1 MCGKPRSLGWGEDVN
16 FPLYLPL
23 ETRNIANHAEFQCI
37 LCYGRGRDVTRAPL
51 LIGKTYQM
59 ERLSHYLYVAVVQN
73 ESKQLGGCDE

>member
-1 MCGKPRSLGWGEDVN
+1 MLNLNTTTSHEV
-16 FPLYLPL
+16 
-23 ETRNIANHAEFQCI
+23 QVMV
-37 LCYGRGRDVTRAPL
+37 VTRAPL